1 MTHNTE
7 RQEVVAQITGRSVA
21 SIRHMQAHRYAPW
34 FDEEFETGKHR
45 RYSAQHALALVLAE
59 MLTKQGITAEDA
71 SEFVRHHTEHVVRFL
86 GKTEQGE
93 AAEPESVIALY
104 EGIEDSLTGPRWQK
118 SLGFGGTDEV
128 VQAVFASA
136 LARVGKTRERDN
148 GRTLRNFGG
157 TKLAVASIPE
167 AYRVL
172 KSRAK
177 AAGFGIDGR
186 RIYKLE
192 AGE

>member
-21 SIRHMQAHRYAPW
+21 SIRHMQAHSYAPW
-34 FDEEFETGKHR
+34 FDEEFEAGKHR

-86 GKTEQGE
+86 DKTERGE

-104 EGIEDSLTGPRWQK
+104 EAVEDSLTGPRWQK
-118 SLGFGGTDEV
+118 SVGLGGTDEDV
-128 VQAVFASA
+128 LSAVKIV
-136 LARVGKTRERDN
+136 LARVGKTRDRDN

-157 TKLAVASIPE
+157 PHLAVASIPE
-167 AYRVL
+167 AYRLL
-172 KSRAK
+172 KLRAE
-177 AAGFGIDGR
+177 AAGFGVDGR

-192 AGE
+192 TGE